1 MNCINYL
8 FYAKIDKEE
17 NRLNKD
23 VLNIEIIKEYIAK
36 RKIDWTKHCLNRL
49 NQRDILISDVKEE
62 KIMNCFMCKGNLEK
76 KTVNYVVDLE
86 NTIIIIKGVPAK
98 VCTQCGEQYFDDETA
113 ENIEKIVNQLKQ
125 LATEVTIVNYKEKVA

>member
-1 MNCINYL
+1 MNEDL
-8 FYAKIDKEE
+8 
-17 NRLNKD
+17 
-23 VLNIEIIKEYIAK
+23 LNIEIIKEYIAK

-49 NQRDILISDVKEE
+49 NQRDILISDVKTAVNNG
-62 KIMNCFMCKGNLEK
+62 KIMNCFMCKGNLEEK
-76 KTVNYVVDLE
+76 KVNYVVDLE